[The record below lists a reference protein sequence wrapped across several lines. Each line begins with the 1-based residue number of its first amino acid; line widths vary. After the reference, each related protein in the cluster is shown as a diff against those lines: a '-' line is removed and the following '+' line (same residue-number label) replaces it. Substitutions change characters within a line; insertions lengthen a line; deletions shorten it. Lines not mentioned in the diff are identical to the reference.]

1 MRRPKYSLVWPWDQG
16 WIAPSSRD
24 FSSSGT
30 ISSGSTSMRV
40 PMPVQSGQAPK
51 GELKEK
57 ERGSS
62 SSKER
67 SSYGQ

>member
-1 MRRPKYSLVWPWDQG
+1 M
-16 WIAPSSRD
+16 APSSRD
-24 FSSSGT
+24 LSSSGT

-40 PMPVQSGQAPK
+40 PMPVQSGQAPN